1 MFMEKK
7 VCAFELCLVFIK
19 KYTKSFGGKIFQR
32 EKDFLLSKV
41 KYIFRFNTKH
51 CSSQKFFPLGNPPY
65 AKKSKRDNLYFDWL
79 PGPFKSATFFSLF
92 VQQFKTNEKIKTV

>member
-19 KYTKSFGGKIFQR
+19 KYTQRLLAGKIFQR

-65 AKKSKRDNLYFDWL
+65 AKKSKRESLYFDWL
-79 PGPFKSATFFSLF
+79 LGLFKSATFFLYLYNNS
-92 VQQFKTNEKIKTV
+92 KPMRK